1 MQEKIEKLYEQ
12 LQSIS
17 DDLLKYQVRGNLAEI
32 KKIIPQMQEFAM
44 WFLETNKFGI
54 EEELYQDMSKNLVKI
69 LEDIVSALEQE
80 DRVLLYDAVE
90 YGMMEYLAL
99 FCRAE

>member
-44 WFLETNKFGI
+44 WFLEANKFGI

-80 DRVLLYDAVE
+80 DKELLYDAVE